1 MIVITLTSCP
11 PKLRGDLSK
20 WLCEIN
26 TGVYVGNLSARV
38 RDKLWMRVC
47 ENLDNGKATMVY
59 SSNNEQ
65 HLEFRVHN
73 GEWAAVD
80 FDGITLMKRP
90 LSTSIEKERKVTYHS
105 KAGNWYRGIAMR
117 KTNTVAEKMQSKPD
131 DRIEDALEVPKQLNE
146 FTSETKLVEHEILPN
161 VARKQT
167 KITDK
172 SKTVCEYIIMDIE
185 TTGLRTAE
193 DEIIELAAIK
203 IVNGIEVDSFSSLI
217 SVQKVVPEIITKL
230 TGITPEMLNCQGKEL
245 KSALKEFLDF
255 IGKNKI
261 ISHNLSFDML
271 FLQKACKKC
280 GYPTIMNPSED
291 TVKIARKKLD
301 DVPDCKLATLASY
314 FGLEKQKH
322 RALDDCRLL
331 FQIYEKILK
340 ISEK

>member
-38 RDKLWMRVC
+38 RDRLWLRVC

-73 GEWAAVD
+73 GDWSAVD

-90 LSTSIEKERKVTYHS
+90 LTRVAEKGGETTYHS
-105 KAGNWYRGIAMR
+105 KAGNWYRGAAMR
-117 KTNTVAEKMQSKPD
+117 KAKVTAEIVEKGQSAAEEKLEISGRAERSEERNQPKDQSSQKITREQSK
-131 DRIEDALEVPKQLNE
+131 ITN
-146 FTSETKLVEHEILPN
+146 
-161 VARKQT
+161 
-167 KITDK
+167 KIQ
-172 SKTVCEYIIMDIE
+172 SIYEYVVIDIE
-185 TTGLRTAE
+185 TTGLRAAE

-203 IVNGIEVDSFSSLI
+203 IVDGIETDSFSCLI
-217 SVQKVVPEIITKL
+217 AAEERVPETITKL
-230 TGITPEMLNCQGKEL
+230 TGITQKMLDSQGKEL
-245 KSALKEFLDF
+245 KSSLKAFLDF

-261 ISHNLSFDML
+261 ICHNLSFDII
-271 FLQKACKKC
+271 FLQKACRKC
-280 GYPTIMNPSED
+280 GYPTIMNSSED
-291 TVKIARKKLD
+291 TVKTARKKLD
-301 DVPDCKLATLASY
+301 DVSDYKLTTLASY
-314 FGLEKQKH
+314 FGLERQKH

-331 FQIYEKILK
+331 FQVYEKLLK
-340 ISEK
+340 ISDG